1 MKWFEPPLIVF
12 TRCLD
17 NPSAHLED
25 EVTTWANTIHHCIP
39 VGRQFLGM
47 FPMSNSKPPFSI
59 RVRKVRAA
67 AGYSQEQLA
76 AELGVSFATVNRWEN
91 GHTEPS

>member
-12 TRCLD
+12 TRCLE

-39 VGRQFLGM
+39 VGRQFLRM